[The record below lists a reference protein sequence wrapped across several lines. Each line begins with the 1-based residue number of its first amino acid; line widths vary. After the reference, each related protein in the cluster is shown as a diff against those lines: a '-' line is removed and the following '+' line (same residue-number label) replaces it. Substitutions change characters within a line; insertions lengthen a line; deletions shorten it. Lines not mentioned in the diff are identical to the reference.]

1 MCEYRA
7 NQQEELI
14 WRRKECFMRSRRTW
28 VYTCRKLGADS
39 VCLVAIFMALVY
51 TCKILNII
59 DIRKQCRQICRK
71 NAVQWSPRMFWVWVL
86 ASPRYRHRP
95 PWNHRRIL
103 PKETFARQSPCK
115 GLIMDFREI
124 SVILISN
131 LTSPS
136 VNLFQY
142 TSLQNFPIVRSEKRG
157 SRKFSFW
164 FGK

>member
-1 MCEYRA
+1 MMTPCLKAWIPLYFNISCRFSA
-7 NQQEELI
+7 YCY
-14 WRRKECFMRSRRTW
+14 RKERVMPLCRSPKRIPPN
-28 VYTCRKLGADS
+28 LAQALSQNDS
-39 VCLVAIFMALVY
+39 PPEGGFSGCQPKVVLKSKVC
-51 TCKILNII
+51 K
-59 DIRKQCRQICRK
+59 
-71 NAVQWSPRMFWVWVL
+71 P
-86 ASPRYRHRP
+86 
-95 PWNHRRIL
+95 
-103 PKETFARQSPCK
+103 
-115 GLIMDFREI
+115 IMDFREI